1 MATKQQIR
9 ETAAEN
15 LGILG
20 EGETLPSY
28 ESDDIDQAYIEVFNE
43 LQALNLTAWPITGDI
58 PDQYARS
65 IAILVAEARVIKYQK
80 SDQIYNRIRA
90 EKEVALARI
99 RELQAKPKLGQTE
112 IENF

>member
-1 MATKQQIR
+1 MATPAQIR

-28 ESDDIDQAYIEVFNE
+28 EINDLNQAATEVYAE
-43 LQALNLTAWPITGDI
+43 LQALNLTTWAEDANV
-58 PDQYARS
+58 PDQYAKS
-65 IAILVAEARVIKYQK
+65 FAMLVAEARAVKYQIPD
-80 SDQIYNRIRA
+80 SRYQRIKL
-90 EKEVALARI
+90 EGQEALSRI
-99 RELQAKPKLGQTE
+99 RELQARSKMGQTE

>member
-20 EGETLPSY
+20 EGEMLPSY
-28 ESDDIDQAYIEVFNE
+28 ETNDLDQAYIEVYAE
-43 LQALNLTAWPITGDI
+43 LQALNLTTWPESGAI

-65 IAILVAEARVIKYQK
+65 VAILVAEARVIKYQK
-80 SDQIYNRIRA
+80 SDQVFTRIRA

-99 RELQAKPKLGQTE
+99 RQLQARSKMGQTE